1 MVARTQGIL
10 NLRDCDY
17 TSRWWVGVSIALA
30 EASRLLDVEELKL
43 MSNLEDPGAA
53 TKVIK
58 PWTSAPTDVVA
69 LASQYYK
76 MAKEQG

>member
-30 EASRLLDVEELKL
+30 EASRLLDVEELRL
-43 MSNLEDPGAA
+43 MSGLDDPSAA
-53 TKVIK
+53 AHVIK

-69 LASQYYK
+69 LANQYYK
-76 MAKEQG
+76 IAQS